1 MQEENKMGTMPVN
14 RLLVTMS
21 LPMMISMVVQA
32 LYNVVD
38 SIFVSW
44 LSEDAL
50 AAVTLAFPVQSLMI
64 AFSAGLGVGVN
75 ALLSR
80 SLGEKNQE
88 NVRDSVTHGMMIY
101 AAVYL
106 IFLLIG
112 IFLPRPFMASQTGAS
127 GIVSDGAAYLSIVCG
142 CSFGLFGQFLFER
155 LLQATGRTIFSMIT
169 QSVGAVINI
178 ILDPILIFGL
188 LGAPKMGVAGA
199 AAATVIG
206 QTAAALLAFF
216 FNLKFNSDI
225 SLLLKGIKVRWSVF
239 RSILSVGIPS
249 VLMQAIGSLMNLGMN
264 AILISFSSTAVAVFG
279 VYFKLQSFVF
289 MPVIGLN
296 NGMVPIA
303 AYNYGAKRRDRLLKT
318 VKLSIVYAVCI
329 MVIGLIIAQLIPEK
343 LLGIFNASD
352 DMMQMG
358 VFALRII
365 SIHFPIAGISIILSS
380 VFQALGKGLYSLSI
394 SFARQIVVLL
404 PLAFLFSRIG
414 GLNMVWWSY
423 PLAELL
429 SLTLCI
435 FFFARVNRNILS
447 QLKSPTDDEKE
458 RRKKSSVRAMKKC
471 GEEQ

>member
-21 LPMMISMVVQA
+21 LPMMSSMVVQA

-50 AAVTLAFPVQSLMI
+50 AAVTLVFPVQSLMI
-64 AFSAGLGVGVN
+64 AFGAGLGVGVN

-88 NVRDSVTHGMMIY
+88 NVRDSVTHGLMIY

-178 ILDPILIFGL
+178 ILDPILIFGF

-225 SLLLKGIKVRWSVF
+225 SLSLKGIKVRWSVF

>member
-64 AFSAGLGVGVN
+64 AFGAGLGVGVN

-225 SLLLKGIKVRWSVF
+225 SLSLKGIKVRWSVF

-264 AILISFSSTAVAVFG
+264 AILISFSSTSVAVFG

>member
-458 RRKKSSVRAMKKC
+458 RRKKSSVRAMK
-471 GEEQ
+471 

>member
-64 AFSAGLGVGVN
+64 AFGAGLGVGVN

-112 IFLPRPFMASQTGAS
+112 IFLPRPFMASQTGAPA
-127 GIVSDGAAYLSIVCG
+127 ILSDGAAYLSIVCG

-225 SLLLKGIKVRWSVF
+225 SLSLKGIKVRWSVF

-289 MPVIGLN
+289 MPVI
-296 NGMVPIA
+296 GMVPIA

>member
-50 AAVTLAFPVQSLMI
+50 AAVTLVFPVQSLMI
-64 AFSAGLGVGVN
+64 AFGAGLGVGVN

-225 SLLLKGIKVRWSVF
+225 SLSLKGIKVRWSVF

-380 VFQALGKGLYSLSI
+380 VFQAMGKGLYSLSI

>member
-1 MQEENKMGTMPVN
+1 M
-14 RLLVTMS
+14 
-21 LPMMISMVVQA
+21 
-32 LYNVVD
+32 VD

-64 AFSAGLGVGVN
+64 AFGAGLGVGVN

-225 SLLLKGIKVRWSVF
+225 SLSLKGIKVRWSVF

>member
-50 AAVTLAFPVQSLMI
+50 AAVTLVFPVQSLMI
-64 AFSAGLGVGVN
+64 AFGAGLGVGVN

-112 IFLPRPFMASQTGAS
+112 IFLPRPFMASQTGVS

-216 FNLKFNSDI
+216 FNLKFNADI
-225 SLLLKGIKVRWSVF
+225 SLSLKGIKVRWSVF

>member
-64 AFSAGLGVGVN
+64 AFGAGLGVGVN

-127 GIVSDGAAYLSIVCG
+127 GIVSDGAAYLSIVSG

-206 QTAAALLAFF
+206 QTAAALLAFV

-225 SLLLKGIKVRWSVF
+225 SLSLKGIKVRWSVF

>member
-64 AFSAGLGVGVN
+64 AFGAGLGVGVN

>member
-38 SIFVSW
+38 STFVSW

-64 AFSAGLGVGVN
+64 AFGAGLGVGVN

-225 SLLLKGIKVRWSVF
+225 SLSLKGIKVRWSVF

>member
-64 AFSAGLGVGVN
+64 AFGAGLGVGVN

-206 QTAAALLAFF
+206 QTAAALLA
-216 FNLKFNSDI
+216 
-225 SLLLKGIKVRWSVF
+225 VF
-239 RSILSVGIPS
+239 L
-249 VLMQAIGSLMNLGMN
+249 
-264 AILISFSSTAVAVFG
+264 
-279 VYFKLQSFVF
+279 
-289 MPVIGLN
+289 
-296 NGMVPIA
+296 
-303 AYNYGAKRRDRLLKT
+303 
-318 VKLSIVYAVCI
+318 
-329 MVIGLIIAQLIPEK
+329 
-343 LLGIFNASD
+343 
-352 DMMQMG
+352 
-358 VFALRII
+358 
-365 SIHFPIAGISIILSS
+365 
-380 VFQALGKGLYSLSI
+380 
-394 SFARQIVVLL
+394 
-404 PLAFLFSRIG
+404 
-414 GLNMVWWSY
+414 
-423 PLAELL
+423 
-429 SLTLCI
+429 
-435 FFFARVNRNILS
+435 
-447 QLKSPTDDEKE
+447 
-458 RRKKSSVRAMKKC
+458 
-471 GEEQ
+471 

>member
-64 AFSAGLGVGVN
+64 AFGAGLGVGVN

-225 SLLLKGIKVRWSVF
+225 SLSLKGIKVRWSVF

-264 AILISFSSTAVAVFG
+264 TILISFSSTAVAVFG

>member
-1 MQEENKMGTMPVN
+1 
-14 RLLVTMS
+14 
-21 LPMMISMVVQA
+21 
-32 LYNVVD
+32 
-38 SIFVSW
+38 
-44 LSEDAL
+44 
-50 AAVTLAFPVQSLMI
+50 
-64 AFSAGLGVGVN
+64 
-75 ALLSR
+75 
-80 SLGEKNQE
+80 
-88 NVRDSVTHGMMIY
+88 
-101 AAVYL
+101 
-106 IFLLIG
+106 
-112 IFLPRPFMASQTGAS
+112 
-127 GIVSDGAAYLSIVCG
+127 
-142 CSFGLFGQFLFER
+142 
-155 LLQATGRTIFSMIT
+155 
-169 QSVGAVINI
+169 
-178 ILDPILIFGL
+178 
-188 LGAPKMGVAGA
+188 
-199 AAATVIG
+199 
-206 QTAAALLAFF
+206 
-216 FNLKFNSDI
+216 
-225 SLLLKGIKVRWSVF
+225 
-239 RSILSVGIPS
+239 
-249 VLMQAIGSLMNLGMN
+249 MQAIGSLMNLGMN

-435 FFFARVNRNILS
+435 FFFARVNRTILS